1 MKEKRQKEWRVTG
14 ASIDDAT
21 SNAEKNGNGGLKE
34 EAEPA
39 RTGEAFGDILQEA
52 REEKRINLS
61 GRIGMPQGKPE

>member
-39 RTGEAFGDILQEA
+39 RTGEAFGNILQEA
-52 REEKRINLS
+52 RGKRINLS
-61 GRIGMPQGKPE
+61 GRIGMPQGKRG